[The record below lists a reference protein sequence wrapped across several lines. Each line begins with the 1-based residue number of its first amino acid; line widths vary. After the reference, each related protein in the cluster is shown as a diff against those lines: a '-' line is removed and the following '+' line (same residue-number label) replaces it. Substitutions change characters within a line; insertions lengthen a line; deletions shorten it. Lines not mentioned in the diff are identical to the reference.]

1 MDINKLYEQA
11 KSEEYISFFELEKN
25 SFEILLSG
33 LIVKV
38 FKSKSGE
45 AQSQLKMLER
55 MQRYLSRQSYKN
67 VIFRLQ
73 AKMLVENER
82 QINILEL
89 ENRELLE
96 ENLNLKKNI

>member
-1 MDINKLYEQA
+1 
-11 KSEEYISFFELEKN
+11 
-25 SFEILLSG
+25 
-33 LIVKV
+33 
-38 FKSKSGE
+38 
-45 AQSQLKMLER
+45 

-96 ENLNLKKNI
+96 ENNNLKKNI